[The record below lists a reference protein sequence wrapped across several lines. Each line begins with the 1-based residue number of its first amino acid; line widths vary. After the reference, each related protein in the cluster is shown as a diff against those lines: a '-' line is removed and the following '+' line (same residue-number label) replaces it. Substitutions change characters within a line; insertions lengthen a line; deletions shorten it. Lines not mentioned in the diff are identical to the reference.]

1 MAVMAAM
8 ASGPSGGG
16 LPPEIDPTRPQT
28 ARMYDYLLGGKDHF
42 DIDRE
47 TMETG
52 LRSWPGA
59 RVFAQENRRFLA
71 RAVEYLTREAGVR
84 RFLDI
89 GSGLPSA
96 NNVHE
101 VAQRFAP
108 DSRVVY
114 VDNDPLVMAHAQV
127 LLTSGLAGRT
137 AFIQAD
143 LRQPDT
149 ILANPVLRDTLDF
162 SQPVALM
169 LNAILHFIHDD
180 DEPGAIVSTLMAA
193 LPPGSYLVSTHVT
206 AELDPDS
213 VHGLERIY
221 RAGGLWAGARTGD
234 EFRRM
239 FFDELDLVPPGLVP
253 ITDWHPVG
261 NEPRPPAD
269 EVNANGAVGRKRPA
283 SPEVALPGT

>member
-84 RFLDI
+84 QFLDI

-143 LRQPDT
+143 LRQPDM

-180 DEPGAIVSTLMAA
+180 DEPGVIVSTLMAA

-261 NEPRPPAD
+261 NELRPPAD
-269 EVNANGAVGRKRPA
+269 EVNANGAVGRKP
-283 SPEVALPGT
+283 PG

>member
-1 MAVMAAM
+1 M
-8 ASGPSGGG
+8 ASESAPGE

-28 ARMYDYLLGGKDHF
+28 ARMYDYLLGGNDHF

-59 RVFAQENRRFLA
+59 RVFAQENRKFLA
-71 RAVEYLTREAGVR
+71 RTVEYLAREAGVR
-84 RFLDI
+84 QFLDI

-101 VAQRFAP
+101 VAQRIAP

-114 VDNDPLVMAHAQV
+114 VDNDPLVLVHAQV
-127 LLTSGLAGRT
+127 LLASGRAGRT
-137 AFIQAD
+137 AFIEAD
-143 LRQPDT
+143 LRQPES
-149 ILANPVLRDTLDF
+149 ILASPVLRDTLDF
-162 SQPVALM
+162 SQPIALM
-169 LNAILHFIHDD
+169 LNAVLHFIPDE
-180 DEPGAIVSTLMAA
+180 DEPGVIVSTLMAE
-193 LPPGSYLVSTHVT
+193 LPRGSYLVSTHVT
-206 AELDPDS
+206 PELDPES

-239 FFDELDLVPPGLVP
+239 FFDGLELVLPGVVP
-253 ITDWHPVG
+253 ITEWHPAG
-261 NEPRPPAD
+261 DEPRPRAN
-269 EVNANGAVGRKRPA
+269 EVNANGAVGRKPL
-283 SPEVALPGT
+283 S

>member
-8 ASGPSGGG
+8 ASGPAGGG

-28 ARMYDYLLGGKDHF
+28 ARMYDYLLGGEDHF
-42 DIDRE
+42 DVDRE

-84 RFLDI
+84 QFLDI

-149 ILANPVLRDTLDF
+149 ILANQVLRDTLDF

-261 NEPRPPAD
+261 NEPRPQAD